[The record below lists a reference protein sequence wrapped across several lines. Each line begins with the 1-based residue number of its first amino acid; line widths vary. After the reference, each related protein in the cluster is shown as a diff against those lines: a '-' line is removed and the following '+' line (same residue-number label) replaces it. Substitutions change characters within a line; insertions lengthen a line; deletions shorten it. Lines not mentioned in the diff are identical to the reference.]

1 MPHPRS
7 PLVKNKGE
15 VYGSRNELV
24 ILIAVH
30 LRMNHKIITTTND
43 INSMILYN

>member
-24 ILIAVH
+24 ILIAVDDSP
-30 LRMNHKIITTTND
+30 TNE
-43 INSMILYN
+43 S